1 MKKLGFIIVLFI
13 FSTGLFAQTS
23 LDTAQNF
30 TVKDIYGNTFKLFDI
45 LDDGKIV
52 VIDFF
57 ATT

>member
-1 MKKLGFIIVLFI
+1 MKKLGFIFILF
-13 FSTGLFAQTS
+13 FFVMALSAQTS

-30 TVKDIYGNTFKLFDI
+30 TVKDIYGNTFELYDI
-45 LDDGKIV
+45 LDSGKIV